1 MVSRLA
7 PPAADTTP
15 RSRRRVAEVR
25 AFAYQMVK
33 SRPDR
38 PRWCRNCDRTM
49 TRSGRCAGQPRELEL
64 KLKVPPAD
72 LDRLAKSAVL
82 AGRAL
87 GPARRRRLVSVYFDT
102 PDARLRARGLALRIR
117 RIGRR
122 RIQTLKAE
130 PRFGGLAA
138 DRAEHEVT
146 VEGDVP
152 DLAAFQAPGVG
163 ELIGLVLPGELVPIF
178 ETRIERTVLTV
189 AWPAPERLE
198 AEVEVA
204 LDHGRILAGAR
215 REEVSELELELRR
228 GSTGALVAL
237 TEELRCLAPL
247 EIETRDKATRG
258 WALAADFVP
267 PPRKGGRVTLDPLGS
282 VADALRR
289 IGLACLGHWLANI
302 APAAD
307 GRDPEGLH
315 QLRVA
320 LRRLRSA
327 LSLFKIVLPEADR
340 VRFNGELRWLLGE
353 LGPARDCDVLAGELA
368 APLATEEGLEPELE
382 ALRRILS
389 SRRPVL
395 YERVRTALASR
406 RAADLVL
413 DLGAWFELER
423 FRKQTTAQALEAL
436 DGPVGPFAADSLER
450 RWRKA
455 RKLGRRLE
463 RLDSASRHELRI
475 AVKKL
480 RYGLDFLNSLW
491 PEAKTRR
498 FQRRLAD
505 LQDRLGHLNDVV
517 VARDQAR
524 GLLQE
529 LVGDPIAPT
538 AALALGAVVGWHAR
552 ATRRLVSEAA
562 ECWAELADE
571 RRFWREAA

>member
-1 MVSRLA
+1 
-7 PPAADTTP
+7 
-15 RSRRRVAEVR
+15 
-25 AFAYQMVK
+25 
-33 SRPDR
+33 
-38 PRWCRNCDRTM
+38 M
-49 TRSGRCAGQPRELEL
+49 TRSGRDSGEPRELEL
-64 KLKVPPAD
+64 KLRVPPAD
-72 LDRLAKSAVL
+72 LDRLAASPVL

-102 PDARLRARGLALRIR
+102 PDARLRARGLALRVR

-130 PRFGGLAA
+130 PRVGGLAA

-146 VEGDVP
+146 VAGDVP
-152 DLAAFQAPGVG
+152 DLAAFRAPGVR
-163 ELIGLVLPGELVPIF
+163 ELVGLVLPGELVPMF
-178 ETRIERTVLTV
+178 ETRIERTALTI
-189 AWPAPERLE
+189 AWPAPERPE

-204 LDHGRILAGAR
+204 LDHGRILAGNR

-228 GSTGALVAL
+228 GPPGALVAL
-237 TEELRCLAPL
+237 AEELRSLAPL
-247 EIETRDKATRG
+247 AVETRDKATRG
-258 WALAADFVP
+258 WALATDFVP
-267 PPRKGGRVTLDPLGS
+267 PPRKSGRLALDPLGS

-289 IGLACLGHWLANI
+289 IGLACLGHWLANL
-302 APAAD
+302 APATD

-327 LSLFKIVLPEADR
+327 LSLFKGVVPEADR
-340 VRFNGELRWLLGE
+340 ARFNGELRWLLGE

-368 APLATEEGLEPELE
+368 VPLGAEEGLASELE
-382 ALRRILS
+382 VLHRILS
-389 SRRPVL
+389 ARRPVL

-413 DLGAWFELER
+413 DLGAWLELER
-423 FRKQTTAQALEAL
+423 FRERATAQALEAL
-436 DGPVGPFAADSLER
+436 DGPVAPFAAVSLER
-450 RWRKA
+450 RWKKA

-463 RLDSASRHELRI
+463 RLDPAGRHELRI

-480 RYGLDFLNSLW
+480 RYGLDFLASLW
-491 PEAKTRR
+491 PEAETRR
-498 FQRRLAD
+498 FQVRLAE

-529 LVGDPIAPT
+529 LVGDPMAPT

-552 ATRRLVSEAA
+552 ATRRLVTEAA